1 MRIAL
6 AMGFF
11 FLALGIIFGFAA
23 GSDYRAQKRWTPAG
37 IARRRIAVIF
47 TIVGLALI
55 IWQTTL

>member
-1 MRIAL
+1 
-6 AMGFF
+6 
-11 FLALGIIFGFAA
+11 LGIIFGFAA